1 MRNYKNSNSSYRLEN
16 AASMRVQ
23 LIQHPELEEMS
34 QRAVEVFEI
43 LYQDYVVQLRAQ
55 GSRVAVPINKA
66 MCVTRENREIIA
78 MERGVTFADL
88 TQDMI
93 LDYLDEL
100 KGMTIKETQF
110 DLNNVFKGIRMRP
123 AKYVDQMSVVT
134 YEYIKTINE
143 RKNVLG
149 LESRFATGDKELNK
163 MSFPSLIKG
172 IWPPK
177 ASSILFNRWKAQG
190 KQWKLSDLIKEI
202 RHTVNTYGV
211 YELQKD
217 TDRKGDHEG
226 KNSISENRARCSY
239 KEKSSQ
245 RSKPFKRE
253 GFNQNGSTRNENSIK
268 RKTDYCSTRDQKK
281 VKNAKVVVCYKCGT
295 DGHTR
300 PECTLAE
307 DHPKV
312 LAYKKS
318 TTGRIRRLHE
328 EAEDN
333 IIDEEHNK
341 SDAVVDYTSDNYS
354 SGEISGSD

>member
-226 KNSISENRARCSY
+226 KIPSAIIVQDVAIRRKAHNDRNHLNGKDSTKMDLLETKTVSN
-239 KEKSSQ
+239 EKQ
-245 RSKPFKRE
+245 IIVPQE
-253 GFNQNGSTRNENSIK
+253 IK
-268 RKTDYCSTRDQKK
+268 RKLKM
-281 VKNAKVVVCYKCGT
+281 
-295 DGHTR
+295 
-300 PECTLAE
+300 
-307 DHPKV
+307 PKW
-312 LAYKKS
+312 
-318 TTGRIRRLHE
+318 
-328 EAEDN
+328 
-333 IIDEEHNK
+333 
-341 SDAVVDYTSDNYS
+341 
-354 SGEISGSD
+354 